1 MWTEVAGRSVYVC
14 VCYCPAMLGLA
25 TYSFLKSLVFLTNE
39 ITCKQNKKLCYVK
52 LFLINQLCLKKFTI
66 ENKCYG
72 KTDSIWGSSNTYSGK
87 SFEVNCFI
95 TPIFSLHSFFHF
107 LSVEVIFFWNYF
119 WSSHWFYLHLEYTSI
134 SQVWYYSLL
143 WLSTQLKSLY
153 MSHWGKIW
161 RNR

>member
-1 MWTEVAGRSVYVC
+1 
-14 VCYCPAMLGLA
+14 ML
-25 TYSFLKSLVFLTNE
+25 
-39 ITCKQNKKLCYVK
+39 K

-72 KTDSIWGSSNTYSGK
+72 KTDSIWESSNTYSGK

-95 TPIFSLHSFFHF
+95 TPIFSLHFFFHF

-161 RNR
+161 RNQYFLKDIFKHLSPHFSVVPKVISPLEQNLCQKSTT